1 MAGRNDVNPDLDVFE
16 RARHDQRRELMEL
29 GRRAGAIPYFR
40 VVESHAAPV
49 VTMEGRDRLML
60 GSNNYLGLTED
71 LRVKQ
76 AAHDAIDQYGTALTG
91 SRLQNGTI
99 PLHRELEEELA
110 AWYGTE
116 DALVFTSGYLAN
128 LGAIS
133 ALLRRGDAVVV
144 DSLDHASILDGCNLS
159 GARLYPYAHNRIDKL
174 DTMLG
179 RAAEQGG
186 AALVVVNTVL
196 SMEGGVIDLAAVV
209 ESCCKHGVRL
219 LADEAHALGVLGA
232 RGTGLTELFG
242 LEDQVDLRM
251 GTFSKS
257 LASCGGF
264 IAGPADVIDYLRVSA
279 RAFLFTVSAV
289 PAAVGAAL
297 QAIRICRSDEGPQL
311 FARVLKNAAR
321 LRDGVR
327 ELGFRTVD
335 DLEAP
340 DGTEFLTPIVPLRVG
355 DETETIVLWNALWEL
370 GLYANVA
377 VYPAVPPGQALIR
390 MSVMATHD
398 DSHLEQALEI
408 LAEAKSTLPQVEQAL
423 AERVPGAEPAW
434 R

>member
-1 MAGRNDVNPDLDVFE
+1 MAGNDAHPELDVFE
-16 RARHDQRRELMEL
+16 RARNDKRRQLMEL
-29 GRRAGAIPYFR
+29 GRRAGAVPYFR
-40 VVESHAAPV
+40 VVETHAAPV

-71 LRVKQ
+71 PRVLK

-110 AWYGTE
+110 AWLGTE
-116 DALVFTSGYLAN
+116 DALVFTTGYLAN

-133 ALLRRGDAVVV
+133 ALLRSGDAVVV

-159 GARLYPYAHNRIDKL
+159 GARLYPFGHNRIEKL
-174 DTMLG
+174 DTMLE
-179 RAAEQGG
+179 RAVEQGG
-186 AALVVVNTVL
+186 GAMAVVNTVL
-196 SMEGGVIDLAAVV
+196 SMEGDVIDLAAVV
-209 ESCCKHGVRL
+209 ESCNKHGVRL
-219 LADEAHALGVLGA
+219 LVDEAHAIGVLGA
-232 RGTGLTELFG
+232 RGTGLTELLG

-251 GTFSKS
+251 GTFSKA

-297 QAIRICRSDEGPQL
+297 EAIRICRSDEGPEL
-311 FARVLKNAAR
+311 FAKVLDNATR

-327 ELGFRTVD
+327 DLGFRTVE

-340 DGTEFLTPIVPLRVG
+340 DGTAILTPIVPLRVG

-390 MSVMATHD
+390 MSLMATHD
-398 DSHLEQALEI
+398 EGHVREALEI
-408 LAEAKSTLPQVEQAL
+408 LEQARDRLPEFEQQL

-434 R
+434 M